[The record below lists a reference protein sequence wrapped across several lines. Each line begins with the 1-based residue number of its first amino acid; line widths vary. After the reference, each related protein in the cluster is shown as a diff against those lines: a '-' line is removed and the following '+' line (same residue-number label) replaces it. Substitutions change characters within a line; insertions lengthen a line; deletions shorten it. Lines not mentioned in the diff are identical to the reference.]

1 MFYYDFIILA
11 QWDPVAI
18 NDMQKKIRV
27 IYIMKVKGKLVKT
40 WVDVKFQTC
49 LYNWLSIN

>member
-18 NDMQKKIRV
+18 NDMQKKNTCN
-27 IYIMKVKGKLVKT
+27 IYYEGKR
-40 WVDVKFQTC
+40 QIGE
-49 LYNWLSIN
+49 NLSGCKISNLPL